1 MEAEIEHADF
11 CCPVDPGRKSEW
23 IERLQR
29 QRERIVAQHGETIA
43 DQEIMLKTLSHPIR
57 LKILWHL
64 HTKPNC
70 VCELVK
76 KLGASNSAVS
86 YHLAYLARFLLI
98 KDKQSGGNVY
108 YYRTK
113 FGKTMLQ
120 WLEKMPI
127 EPETR

>member
-1 MEAEIEHADF
+1 MEAETEHEDF
-11 CCPVDPGRKSEW
+11 CCPIDPERKNEW
-23 IERLQR
+23 LARLQR
-29 QRERIVAQHGETIA
+29 QRDHIVTQYGETVA

-64 HTKPNC
+64 HMKPNC
-70 VCELVK
+70 VCELVD

-98 KDKQSGGNVY
+98 KDKYSGGNVY

-113 FGKTMLQ
+113 FGKTVLK
-120 WLEKMPI
+120 WLEQMPI
-127 EPETR
+127 RPENP